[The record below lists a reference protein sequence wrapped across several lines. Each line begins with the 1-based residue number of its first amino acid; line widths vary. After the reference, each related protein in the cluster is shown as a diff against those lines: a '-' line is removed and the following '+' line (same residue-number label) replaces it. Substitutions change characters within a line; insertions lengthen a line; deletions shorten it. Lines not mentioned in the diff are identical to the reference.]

1 VEVKTDPNTEL
12 NAELNAELKPAT
24 LYGYDAES
32 NAP

>member
-1 VEVKTDPNTEL
+1 VEVKTDPNT
-12 NAELNAELKPAT
+12 ELNAELKPAT